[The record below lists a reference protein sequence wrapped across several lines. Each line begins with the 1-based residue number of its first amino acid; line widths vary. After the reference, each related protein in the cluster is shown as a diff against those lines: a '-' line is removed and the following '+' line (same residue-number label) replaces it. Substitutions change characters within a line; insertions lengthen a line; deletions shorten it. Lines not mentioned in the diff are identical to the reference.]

1 MEERVVR
8 FRPTTILALLG
19 IAIGVFLLLE
29 IVWVARQVLTW
40 VVIAVFLTLALN
52 PAVDWFQRHGIRR
65 RGMATAITV
74 LLVLAGFALLGLL
87 FIPTLVREV
96 NGFVE
101 ALPQYVDDISNRRGR
116 LGFLERE
123 YQVTERVRDAV
134 EEGGAS
140 RILGLTGTTL
150 AITKGIIT
158 AIVAVVTIMFMTVF
172 MLIEGPTWMERFYAL
187 LPEGSRER
195 WQGIGRKIY
204 LTVGGYVTGNLF
216 ISVIAGVTTT
226 IALLALGVPYAVAL
240 GLLVAILD
248 LIPLAGA
255 TIAAIIVCS
264 IGFLHTV
271 TAGIILIVFFVLYQ
285 QLENHVLQPLVYSRT
300 VQLSPLA
307 ILVAVLV
314 GAQIAGILG
323 ALVAIPVAGTIQVL
337 LLAWLDER
345 RRRRDAAPATI

>member
-1 MEERVVR
+1 VEERVVR

-29 IVWVARQVLTW
+29 IVWIARQVLTW
-40 VVIAVFLTLALN
+40 VLIAVFLTLALN
-52 PAVDWFQRHGIRR
+52 PAVDWFQRHGLRR
-65 RGMATAITV
+65 RGMATAVTV

-96 NGFVE
+96 NGFAE
-101 ALPQYVDDISNRRGR
+101 ALPDYVEDISNRRGR

-134 EEGGAS
+134 EQGGAS
-140 RILGLTGTTL
+140 RILGLTGTAI
-150 AITKGIIT
+150 AITKGILM

-172 MLIEGPTWMERFYAL
+172 MLIEGPTWMERFYAM

-195 WQGIGRKIY
+195 WREIGQKIY
-204 LTVGGYVTGNLF
+204 RTVGGYVTGNLF
-216 ISVIAGVTTT
+216 ISIIAGVTTT

-255 TIAAIIVCS
+255 TIAAIIVCT
-264 IGFLHTV
+264 IGFLHTL
-271 TAGIILIVFFVLYQ
+271 TAGIILIVFFILYQ
-285 QLENHVLQPLVYSRT
+285 QLENHVFQPLVYSRT
-300 VQLSPLA
+300 VRLSPLA
-307 ILVAVLV
+307 ILIAVLV
-314 GAQIAGILG
+314 GAQLAGVLG

-337 LLAWLDER
+337 LLAWREER